1 MRHPTLILFVAL
13 AFLLV
18 PSIVVSQDSDEPTV
32 RYKKKTEI
40 DFEDVTVDGALKR
53 PHGSYMLEKRQSRF
67 NPLIKLKENFD
78 KEMTESVELV
88 R

>member
-1 MRHPTLILFVAL
+1 VRHSIFVFFIALI
-13 AFLLV
+13 FLLV
-18 PSIVVSQDSDEPTV
+18 PSIVASQDGEPTV

-78 KEMTESVELV
+78 REMLESVEQI

>member
-1 MRHPTLILFVAL
+1 MKKMMLLIVTLILLFPVTATL
-13 AFLLV
+13 
-18 PSIVVSQDSDEPTV
+18 QEDSRV

-40 DFEDVTVDGALKR
+40 DFDEVSVDGVLKS
-53 PHGSYMLEKRQSRF
+53 PHGSYILEKKTSSF

-78 KEMTESVELV
+78 EEMVKSTEFI